1 MYGLDYLFNEED
13 YYEPKEIK
21 DPFEGSILLRVAM
34 YYMKAKEIKMLN

>member
-21 DPFEGSILLRVAM
+21 DPLLRVASFWGQL
-34 YYMKAKEIKMLN
+34 YTI